1 MPRLQ
6 WSSLNTQ
13 QVGTFFEYFMKMEL
27 TMFGFEVFTS
37 EVDDRGID
45 FIARRP
51 GGRFLEVQAKALRAP
66 GYVFLRKAH
75 FKPSE
80 TRYVALGML
89 LEGKAPNA
97 YLIPST
103 VWESP
108 NQIFVSRDYDKPDQT
123 SEPEWG
129 INVSAKNLL
138 ELQQF
143 ALEPMLDQLATSK
156 RFSVD

>member
-1 MPRLQ
+1 MPRLL

-51 GGRFLEVQAKALRAP
+51 GGPFLEVQAKALRSP
-66 GYVFLRKAH
+66 GYVFLRKSH
-75 FKPSE
+75 FQPSVC
-80 TRYVALGML
+80 RYVALGML
-89 LEGKAPNA
+89 RDGEAPKA

-103 VWESP
+103 VWQSP
-108 NQIFVSRDYDKPDQT
+108 DQIFVSRDYDKPEQT
-123 SEPEWG
+123 SAPEWG
-129 INVSAKNLL
+129 INVSLKNLAM
-138 ELQQF
+138 LQKF
-143 ALEPMLDQLATSK
+143 ALEPMLDQLSQ
-156 RFSVD
+156 D